1 MEIIGKLIKILPEQ
15 SGTTEKGTWI
25 RGGFVIEYQDG
36 EYPQNAAF
44 TLFGENKINMAKNI
58 PLGSQVKVN
67 FSIRSR
73 EYQERWYTDLSCFRV
88 ETVEPNGMYQQPYQ
102 QPAYQPGYTQPVY
115 QQQPYPQQQPQQF
128 ANPAQPAQVQQQ
140 PAQPVYPDAAQGQP
154 TPSFNNFGGG
164 NDMSEENDLPF

>member
-1 MEIIGKLIKILPEQ
+1 MEIVGKLIKIMPEQ
-15 SGTTEKGTWI
+15 SGTTEKGAWI

-44 TLFGENKINMAKNI
+44 TLFGESRINMIKNI
-58 PLGSQVKVN
+58 PLGSQVKAN

-88 ETVEPNGMYQQPYQ
+88 ETVVPNGMYQQPYQ
-102 QPAYQPGYTQPVY
+102 QPAYQQGYPQPAY
-115 QQQPYPQQQPQQF
+115 QQPYPQQQAPQF
-128 ANPAQPAQVQQQ
+128 ANPAVQQPMQQQ
-140 PAQPVYPDAAQGQP
+140 PAQPVYPDAAQGQAAP
-154 TPSFNNFGGG
+154 NFNNFGGG